1 VQRPLVGESPFLDLL
16 TTGEQVEVE
25 GWRIR
30 VVEVSSTTSR
40 VALTPL

>member
-1 VQRPLVGESPFLDLL
+1 VSPYLDLL
-16 TTGEQVEVE
+16 TTGDEIEVE

-30 VVEVSSTTSR
+30 VVEVSATTSR